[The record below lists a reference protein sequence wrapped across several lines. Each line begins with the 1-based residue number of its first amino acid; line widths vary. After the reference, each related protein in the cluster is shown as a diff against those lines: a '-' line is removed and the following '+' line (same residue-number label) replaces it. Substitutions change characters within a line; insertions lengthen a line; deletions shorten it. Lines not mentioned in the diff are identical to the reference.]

1 MSEIHVVK
9 GILCTDLPEQYQQ
22 LALVDLKEENDC
34 FRVYFNDIIIREIA
48 PYETR
53 RVTCFF
59 EEKQYFEL
67 SRDDLETLL
76 KSMKGTETDDET

>member
-1 MSEIHVVK
+1 MNEEDIVK
-9 GILCTDLPEQYQQ
+9 KILCRNIQVAYQLLDLR
-22 LALVDLKEENDC
+22 EENDC
-34 FRVYFNDIIIREIA
+34 FRIYFDDIIIREIA

-67 SRDDLETLL
+67 SRDDLEILL
-76 KSMKGTETDDET
+76 KSLKDTEGNG